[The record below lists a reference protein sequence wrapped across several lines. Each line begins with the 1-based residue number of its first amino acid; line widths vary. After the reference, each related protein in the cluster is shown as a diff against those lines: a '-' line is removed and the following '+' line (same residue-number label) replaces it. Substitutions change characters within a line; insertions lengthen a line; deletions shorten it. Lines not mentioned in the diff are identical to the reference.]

1 MQKEAVVGIDIGGTF
16 TKFAIVDR
24 LANIMGEGS
33 IPTSRTND
41 AGEYVTHLANAVNAS
56 IQEVAGQVVVKGIG
70 IGAPNSNYKN
80 GCIEYAV
87 NLTWAHGKIIPFV
100 QLFKQHF
107 NMPVAIT
114 NDANAAALGEMIYG
128 GAKEMK
134 DFILITLGT
143 GLGSGLVVNGELLY
157 GHDGL
162 AGEIGHVRAKDN
174 GRICSCGRRGCLETY
189 VSAQGIKRTVFE
201 LLAEYTNPSELRN
214 YSFNDLTSETIY
226 HAATRNDPIA
236 LKAFEIT
243 GELLGVKLA
252 DAVAHTSPQAIF
264 LFGGLAKSGDY
275 ILRPTRESFE
285 KNLLK
290 NFQKVPVIMSLL
302 TEGNVAVLGASALIW
317 QELNLHAH
325 NGNN

>member
-1 MQKEAVVGIDIGGTF
+1 MQKETVVGIDIGGTS
-16 TKFAIVDR
+16 TKFAIIDR
-24 LANIMGEGS
+24 LANILAEGS
-33 IPTSRTND
+33 IPTSQTDD
-41 AGEYVTHLANAVNAS
+41 ANEYITQLANAVNAS
-56 IQEVAGQVVVKGIG
+56 IQEVAGQATVKGIG

-100 QLFKQHF
+100 QSLKQHF
-107 NMPVAIT
+107 NLPIAIT

-128 GAKEMK
+128 GAKNMK

-162 AGEIGHVRAKDN
+162 AGEIGHVRTKDN

-189 VSAQGIKRTVFE
+189 VSASGIKRTVFE

-214 YSFNDLTSETIY
+214 YSFNDLTSEMIY
-226 HAATRNDPIA
+226 HAAKRNDPIA

-243 GELLGVKLA
+243 GELLGIKLA

-264 LFGGLAKSGDY
+264 LFGGLAKAGDY
-275 ILRPTRESFE
+275 ILHPTRESFE

-290 NFQKVPVIMSLL
+290 NFQKISIFLSSLP
-302 TEGNVAVLGASALIW
+302 EGNVAVLGASALIW
-317 QELNLHAH
+317 QELNLHP
-325 NGNN
+325 